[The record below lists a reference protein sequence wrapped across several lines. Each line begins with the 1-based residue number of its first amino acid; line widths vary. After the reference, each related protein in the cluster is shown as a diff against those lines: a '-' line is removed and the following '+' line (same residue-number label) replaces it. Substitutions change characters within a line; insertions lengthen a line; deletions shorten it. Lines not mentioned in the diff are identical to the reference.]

1 MRRTLAISTLLAAT
15 MALPLVASPAWAGR
29 VRPDY
34 QTSWGKP
41 GVSLEEY
48 WTDASLCGHA
58 AAAIDLSGTAPAE
71 ALVLAT
77 RMIDNQN
84 GYDDIERALRL
95 APFEVQWNRAGT
107 IMRRELETC
116 LTERGYVRFRLTK
129 GQARHLKALTTG
141 SLERRKYL
149 YKLASD
155 PAVLAEQALKDS

>member
-1 MRRTLAISTLLAAT
+1 MRRPLAISALLAGTLTLA
-15 MALPLVASPAWAGR
+15 LVASSASAGP
-29 VRPDY
+29 VKPEY
-34 QTSWGKP
+34 QTSWGKA
-41 GVSLEEY
+41 GVSLEQY
-48 WTDASLCGHA
+48 WTDASLCGHTA
-58 AAAIDLSGTAPAE
+58 AATDLSGTAPAE

-107 IMRRELETC
+107 IMRHELEKC

-129 GQARHLKALTTG
+129 GQARHLKALATG

-149 YKLASD
+149 YALASD
-155 PAVLAEQALKDS
+155 PAVLAGQVPKDS